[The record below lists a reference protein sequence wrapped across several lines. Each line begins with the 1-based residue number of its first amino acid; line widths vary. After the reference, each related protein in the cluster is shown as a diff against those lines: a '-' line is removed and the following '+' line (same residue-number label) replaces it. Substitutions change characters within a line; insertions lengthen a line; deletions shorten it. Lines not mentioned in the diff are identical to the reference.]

1 MILGRTASN
10 AIKIKTDGTTRAVN
24 CACCN
29 TCGCATAISGDLAE
43 TLNNATTGTC
53 NGRSPFF
60 WNFYPTPIAPAT
72 TPPAG
77 WYAAWFFREVYTL
90 RWYADT
96 KCLDL
101 GGDNAFNII
110 AGGNCKDC
118 GNVPTNYGSPSSCV
132 DQEYT
137 INGVSFP
144 CHSDIFDDRFPP
156 VPSPVFV
163 LS

>member
-1 MILGRTASN
+1 MTLGRTADN
-10 AIKIKTDGTTRAVN
+10 KIKIKTDGGTTRAVN

-29 TCGCATAISGDLAE
+29 PCGCATSISGDLVA

-53 NGRSPFF
+53 NGNSPFF

-77 WYAAWFFREVYTL
+77 WYAAWAFREIYTL
-90 RWYADT
+90 RWFADT

-101 GGDNAFNII
+101 GGDNAMNVI
-110 AGGNCKDC
+110 AGGKCEDC
-118 GNVPTNYGSPSSCV
+118 GSSSASSCV